1 MKFTDFQS
9 KLNEMIKEPLSE
21 AEEWVLG
28 FDFELEYT
36 SAEGRDIQKHL
47 EKKFRKNY
55 SGSGS
60 GGSGFDVSFDGSER
74 ELKKIKKYVEKEFGP
89 VLNSKYTNFYQY
101 EGFEAREIESIETAT
116 FDLTET
122 SAVDEATKWKMGDG
136 RPRGGSRIE
145 NVRFWDLPKNE
156 LEYIIKDAGEAMR
169 ANPKARK
176 ATTGPGNWADQ
187 VNDASTVLGW
197 RKKNGIKESV
207 EQIDE
212 KMDAAATKRFYDGVH
227 AELKKVMDNKYY
239 REFRAANDGRA
250 LDNVINHFGKSRGMR
265 VDKTVKSI
273 IDKYGRNRDE
283 YVKLSFQSAAKG
295 RMRESVELDELRKD
309 VFVIVD
315 RKGKVLASNLDR
327 KQSHKEVERHKNA
340 IIVLDPD
347 AKVGDTLSYFAEQW
361 TADSVTRNAEI
372 GSKKGYGINIK
383 KTGAVTKT
391 PHKHMLMTVQKHG
404 NVRVTFDHGK
414 DEFEGTAKS
423 VALYINKKL
432 GIKESVEL
440 EEKNEPTNPTLW
452 KKAIAKAKAKFD
464 VYPSA
469 YANAWASKWY
479 KGEGGGWKKVEESL
493 EEAMTADKLL
503 GIFNR
508 LKNKDTIEIKYDDA
522 VRKGRDYHKFVVTSG
537 KRTVGKARVERIIM
551 KSVDNPRGVAY
562 TLYNRK
568 GNVSLAVGDM
578 GASIVDIKE
587 SVELDEA
594 KSPVK
599 TLGKEAKS
607 VLAMAINMANK
618 DAGVEA
624 HPNNLEYFTS
634 DAISAAI
641 EFLDKNSKKL
651 SPAGRHAAR
660 EIVKKLG
667 ESVSIDEFEL
677 EEKVVKGEAA
687 PFVVKQRDGNYVT
700 HTQGKKIKYVGRE
713 LDKAQRF
720 TKKDAE
726 YFASRDRGSKVIEL
740 DESVDNPE
748 YDEELGKKN
757 IGEATAWDK
766 ITHVKDKNDA
776 QKIHGMIV
784 DTMTANLL
792 HKVHDALNDTNKK
805 KFVAAIDKNAAG
817 MKKMVDFA
825 YKQVK

>member
-1 MKFTDFQS
+1 MKFTDFQK
-9 KLNEMIKEPLSE
+9 KLNEVTEQPLSE

-28 FDFELEYT
+28 FDFEVEYT

-101 EGFEAREIESIETAT
+101 EGYEV
-116 FDLTET
+116 TEMP
-122 SAVDEATKWKMGDG
+122 AVNEATKWKMGDG
-136 RPRGGSRIE
+136 RPRGGARIE
-145 NVRFWDLPKNE
+145 NVRFWDLSKDE

-187 VNDASTVLGW
+187 VNDASTVLAW

-207 EQIDE
+207 QIDE
-212 KMDAAATKRFYDGVH
+212 DEKTQRFFKGVH
-227 AELKKVMDNKYY
+227 AELKKVMDSKYY
-239 REFRAANDGRA
+239 REFRASNDGRA

-273 IDKYGRNRDE
+273 IDKYGKNRDE
-283 YVKLSFQSAAKG
+283 YVKKSFEMAANN
-295 RMRESVELDELRKD
+295 RLREEVEQIDEKYL
-309 VFVIVD
+309 
-315 RKGKVLASNLDR
+315 LASEDLAAVR
-327 KQSHKEVERHKNA
+327 KQ
-340 IIVLDPD
+340 
-347 AKVGDTLSYFAEQW
+347 AKQLANKFPKMRFYV
-361 TADSVTRNAEI
+361 I
-372 GSKKGYGINIK
+372 
-383 KTGAVTKT
+383 
-391 PHKHMLMTVQKHG
+391 H
-404 NVRVTFDHGK
+404 
-414 DEFEGTAKS
+414 
-423 VALYINKKL
+423 NKKHV
-432 GIKESVEL
+432 GFGERYEIVTNVNFHMYRNMPIQGQYDGKGFVNESVEL
-440 EEKNEPTNPTLW
+440 EEKNEPTNPALW

-493 EEAMTADKLL
+493 EEAMSGDKLL
-503 GIFNR
+503 GIFNK
-508 LKNKDTIEIKYDDA
+508 LKNKDTVEIKFDSGI
-522 VRKGRDYHKFVVTSG
+522 RKGKDYQKFVVTSG
-537 KRTVGKARVERIIM
+537 KRTVGKARVERIIL
-551 KSVDNPRGVAY
+551 KSVDNLRGVAY

-568 GNVSLAVGDM
+568 GNVTLAQGDM
-578 GASIVDIKE
+578 GVSIVDIKE
-587 SVELDEA
+587 SVKLDEAWTPDSVTKNAEIGSKKGYGINIKKTGGVTKTPHKHMLMTVQKHGNVRVTFDHGKDEFEGTPKSVALYINKKLGIKESVELDE
-594 KSPVK
+594 
-599 TLGKEAKS
+599 
-607 VLAMAINMANK
+607 VL
-618 DAGVEA
+618 
-624 HPNNLEYFTS
+624 S
-634 DAISAAI
+634 D
-641 EFLDKNSKKL
+641 
-651 SPAGRHAAR
+651 R
-660 EIVKKLG
+660 EM
-667 ESVSIDEFEL
+667 E
-677 EEKVVKGEAA
+677 
-687 PFVVKQRDGNYVT
+687 
-700 HTQGKKIKYVGRE
+700 
-713 LDKAQRF
+713 RF
-720 TKKDAE
+720 TKAHTALHTKYHKQALEIIKFIDSVAKHKDKWTDSFGDYVTAKLPKQLKLSSPNTVE
-726 YFASRDRGSKVIEL
+726 YQQGRGRGDWSFLIQNGKVRYNNANMPWKPKSGEL
-740 DESVDNPE
+740 AFDKFMQMLDIWKKETLRESVDNPE

-817 MKKMVDFA
+817 LKKMVDFA

>member
-1 MKFTDFQS
+1 MKFTDFQNKANLATS
-9 KLNEMIKEPLSE
+9 KQITEETLTE
-21 AEEWVLG
+21 AEDWVLG

-36 SAEGRDIQKHL
+36 SGEGRDIQKHL

-101 EGFEAREIESIETAT
+101 EGFEAREIESIETTT
-116 FDLTET
+116 FDLTEM
-122 SAVDEATKWKMGDG
+122 SAVNEATKWKMGDG
-136 RPRGGSRIE
+136 RPRGGARIE
-145 NVRFWDLPKNE
+145 NVRFWDLSKDE

-187 VNDASTVLGW
+187 VNDASTVLAW

-207 EQIDE
+207 QIDE
-212 KMDAAATKRFYDGVH
+212 DEKTQRFFKGVH

-283 YVKLSFQSAAKG
+283 YVKKSFEMAANS
-295 RMRESVELDELRKD
+295 RLREEVEQIDEKYL
-309 VFVIVD
+309 
-315 RKGKVLASNLDR
+315 LASDDLAAVR
-327 KQSHKEVERHKNA
+327 KQ
-340 IIVLDPD
+340 
-347 AKVGDTLSYFAEQW
+347 AKQLANKFPKMRFYV
-361 TADSVTRNAEI
+361 I
-372 GSKKGYGINIK
+372 
-383 KTGAVTKT
+383 
-391 PHKHMLMTVQKHG
+391 H
-404 NVRVTFDHGK
+404 
-414 DEFEGTAKS
+414 
-423 VALYINKKL
+423 NKKHV
-432 GIKESVEL
+432 GFGERYEIVTNVNFHMYRNMPIQGQYDGKGFMNESVEL
-440 EEKNEPTNPTLW
+440 EEKNEPTNPALW

-479 KGEGGGWKKVEESL
+479 KGEGGGWKKVSEEL
-493 EEAMTADKLL
+493 EEAMSGDKLL
-503 GIFNR
+503 GIFNK
-508 LKNKDTIEIKYDDA
+508 LKNKDTVEIKFDSGI
-522 VRKGRDYHKFVVTSG
+522 RKGKDYQKFVVTSG

-551 KSVDNPRGVAY
+551 KSVDNLRGVAY

-568 GNVSLAVGDM
+568 GNVTLAVGDM
-578 GASIVDIKE
+578 GVSIVDIKE

-677 EEKVVKGEAA
+677 DEAVRTAFKGADKSTKEFQHKIKSFGFAKSYNKTMSDFKKNAESGDGVFFIEEIPSDEEKKRTKIGNSMKLEVLPV
-687 PFVVKQRDGNYVT
+687 DGNYYNL
-700 HTQGKKIKYVGRE
+700 KKLGDSDEQK
-713 LDKAQRF
+713 
-720 TKKDAE
+720 
-726 YFASRDRGSKVIEL
+726 RGGTVYKVQLIAMKE
-740 DESVDNPE
+740 DIDNPE
-748 YDEELGKKN
+748 YDEDLGKMN
-757 IGEATAWDK
+757 IGEGKAWDA
-766 ITHVKDKNDA
+766 ITKVKDKHQS
-776 QKIHGMIV
+776 QKVHGMIV
-784 DTMTANLL
+784 DAMTANLL
-792 HKVHDALNDTNKK
+792 HKVHDALNSTNQK
-805 KFVAAIDKNAAG
+805 KFVATIDKNAAG
-817 MKKMVDFA
+817 LKKMVDFA